1 VNRERSY
8 IGRSVRRLEDLHLIT
23 GRGRYAG
30 DVRPPGSLHLV
41 VVRSALG
48 HARIRAVEVE
58 AASGLPGVVA
68 IWTADDIE
76 RVAVVD
82 DFISAKVPGNSRP
95 VLAWEIARY
104 AGEPLA
110 AVIAE
115 SAAAA
120 ADAAAVVYADLDPLP
135 VLDLDQARAEDAP
148 AINSAAPGNLV
159 QQGRIEFGDAEA
171 AFLAAVHVVRF
182 ETHFPRICGA
192 AIEPRAVSA
201 WPTPV
206 GGVRVATSTQGVFT
220 VRRAL
225 ARLLGLDRELV
236 EVVAEDVGGG
246 FGPKA
251 AVYGEEALV
260 ALAAHRLARPVTWTA
275 TRSEDF
281 QSTYQS
287 HGVRVSAELAA
298 DAEGHILALRG
309 AVDQDAGAYPSM
321 GLIQPPT
328 IITHLLSQYAPPA
341 LAFEHRTY
349 LTNGV
354 PTAAVR
360 GGSRPLGNYVIER
373 LVDRLADATGLD
385 RIEVRRRNLV
395 TPDRMPLTVEGTP
408 VVYDSGDFPAQLEAA
423 ASRIAR
429 PVAEPGRIFGIGI
442 VAGAETSGFGFEPA
456 RLSIRTDGTAHLV
469 IGSTPQGQGH
479 RTIAAQVLA
488 ERLGW
493 PLELVDVAVA
503 DTSRIGEAL
512 VTGGSRSGT
521 YLGNVAAQAGRE
533 ARRRLLE
540 MAAERL
546 EADPADILLD
556 PERALASVRGVPTRQ
571 VGFAEL
577 LPVDGL
583 QLEERYQPTGNGIAW
598 GGSCHGVVVS
608 LDPETGKIDVLRYV
622 IAHDIGRSI
631 NPMTVAGQLFGGLVH
646 GLGYALLEEAR
657 YQDGQLVTASFLD
670 YSTATATEVPPDIEL
685 VDCESHSIQNPEGF
699 KGVGESASVMSPAAI
714 ASAVEDAIRQVNPDA
729 VVCSLPLTADRVLA
743 LIQAGTGR

>member
-1 VNRERSY
+1 VNSDRTY
-8 IGRSVRRLEDLHLIT
+8 IGRSVRRLEDPHLIT
-23 GRGRYAG
+23 GRGRFAG
-30 DVRPPGSLHLV
+30 DVRPAGSLHLL
-41 VVRSALG
+41 VVRSSLG
-48 HARIRAVEVE
+48 HARIGAVDVE
-58 AASGLPGVVA
+58 AARRLPGVVA
-68 IWTADDIE
+68 IWTADDVG
-76 RVAVVD
+76 RGAVVD
-82 DFISAKVPGNSRP
+82 DFISPKVPGNSRP
-95 VLAWEIARY
+95 VLAWEVARY

-120 ADAAAVVYADLDPLP
+120 ADAAALVYADLDPLP
-135 VLDLDQARAEDAP
+135 VVDLDGARAEGAP
-148 AINSAAPGNLV
+148 AIHAAAEGNLL
-159 QQGRIEFGDAEA
+159 QQGRVVYGDADA
-171 AFLAAVHVVRF
+171 AFLAAAHVVRF
-182 ETHFPRICGA
+182 EAHFPRICGA
-192 AIEPRAVSA
+192 AMEPRAVSA
-201 WPTPV
+201 WPTPA

-220 VRRAL
+220 VRRTL
-225 ARLLGLDRELV
+225 ARLLGLDRALV

-260 ALAAHRLARPVTWTA
+260 ALAAHRLGRPVTWTA

-287 HGVRVSAELAA
+287 HGVAVSAELAA
-298 DAEGHILALRG
+298 DADGHILALRG
-309 AVDQDAGAYPSM
+309 TVDQDSGAYPSM

-385 RIEVRRRNLV
+385 RVEVRRRNLV
-395 TPDRMPLTVEGTP
+395 TPDRMPLAVEGTP
-408 VVYDSGDFPAQLEAA
+408 VVYDSGDFPAMLEAA
-423 ASRIAR
+423 RSRIAR
-429 PVAEPGRIFGIGI
+429 PEAEAGRVFGIGV

-456 RLSIRTDGTAHLV
+456 RLSVRPDGSAHLV

-479 RTIAAQVLA
+479 RTMAAQVLA

-556 PERALASVRGVPTRQ
+556 PERALAAVQGVPTRQ

-577 LPVDGL
+577 LPAEGL
-583 QLEERYQPTGNGIAW
+583 QLEERYQPNDNGIAW
-598 GGSCHGVVVS
+598 GGSCHGAVVS
-608 LDPETGKIDVLRYV
+608 LDPDTGKIEVLRYV

-631 NPMTVAGQLFGGLVH
+631 NPMTVEGQLLGGLVH
-646 GLGYALLEEAR
+646 GLGYALLEEAQ

-670 YSTATATEVPPDIEL
+670 YSTATAGEVPLDVEL
-685 VDCESHSIQNPEGF
+685 VDCESHSTQNPEGF

-714 ASAVEDAIRQVNPDA
+714 ASAVEDAIRQVNPHA
-729 VVCSLPLTADRVLA
+729 VVSSLPLTPDRVLA
-743 LIQAGTGR
+743 LIQERQVR